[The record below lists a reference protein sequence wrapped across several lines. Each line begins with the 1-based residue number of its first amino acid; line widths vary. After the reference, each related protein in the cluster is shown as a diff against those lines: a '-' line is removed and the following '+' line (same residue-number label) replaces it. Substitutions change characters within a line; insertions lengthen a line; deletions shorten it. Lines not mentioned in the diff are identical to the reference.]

1 MKTHRVMRR
10 YSKPQ
15 PAFFTSSTLRKIDT
29 KGSRSPSAAFSA
41 RFFFATVALR
51 RQGRSAMRGADEYL
65 ATNFYAYCV
74 RRT

>member
-29 KGSRSPSAAFSA
+29 KGIRSLSAAFSA
-41 RFFFATVALR
+41 SFFSPLLR
-51 RQGRSAMRGADEYL
+51 CGVKDAAPCAAQ
-65 ATNFYAYCV
+65 TNISQQISTLIA
-74 RRT
+74 